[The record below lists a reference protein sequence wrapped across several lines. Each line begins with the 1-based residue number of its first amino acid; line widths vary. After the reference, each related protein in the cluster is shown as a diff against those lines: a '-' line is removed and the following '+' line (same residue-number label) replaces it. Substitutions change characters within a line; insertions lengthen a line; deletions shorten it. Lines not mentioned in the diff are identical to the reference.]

1 MSLRRSFWDT
11 SQLRAVRSV
20 ARPWRP
26 QLSWLALSSYLAG
39 LCEAFF
45 LVAVTNVALAL
56 NNGSDVIEIA
66 GRVAPQSTILV
77 LAAAALFGRTALSI
91 FASRQASVVMAGVV
105 AKTRSSL
112 MNEFVTT
119 SHEVQS
125 AEKVGTLHELM
136 TTFAN
141 HASSMVSALSKMIIS
156 GANLL
161 ALIGLAI
168 FVNPGGALLL
178 VVAIAVLATV
188 LRPLRQLLRGRSAGK
203 AEADLAFANVVSETS
218 QLGMELHVFD
228 VRHAAAD
235 RVQSRIDAVEK
246 EARKVHFTTGLL
258 LPLYTG
264 LAFIAILGALALV
277 SRSGATDLGSIG
289 AVTLLMLRSMS
300 YGQALQSG
308 AATMAVS
315 SPWVDRTQRKIDLY
329 RSSHI
334 DDGGISLHTFDT
346 IEARNLSFAYPQEP
360 PVLHD
365 LNFRL
370 GPKEVIGVIGPS
382 GAGKS
387 TLVQL
392 LLGLRHPTS
401 GELLVDGRPS
411 SDFGRFDWARRATMV
426 AQSPTLISGSISD
439 NISFF
444 RKDVSDEA
452 IERAARMAMIHDEI
466 VAFPNGYDQ
475 EVGPSGSH
483 LSGGQQQRIC
493 IARALVER
501 PDLLILDEP
510 TSALDVRSE
519 HLVRETLQRLADEMT
534 IVIIAHRLSTLDLCD
549 RIMVL
554 QEGAISAIDTPA
566 VLERDNDFYR
576 EALALSGMRDQG
588 FRRE

>member
-1 MSLRRSFWDT
+1 MSRFQGSSRTDYLRTGWTVS
-11 SQLRAVRSV
+11 
-20 ARPWRP
+20 RPWKP
-26 QLSWLALSSYLAG
+26 QLTKLALSSYLAG
-39 LCEAFF
+39 LCEAVF
-45 LVAVTNVALAL
+45 LVAVTNIALAL
-56 NNGSDVIEIA
+56 NNGSEIIDIA
-66 GRVAPQSTILV
+66 GREATQATIMW
-77 LAAAALFGRTALSI
+77 LAAAALVGRTVLSI
-91 FASRQASVVMAGVV
+91 FASRQASIVMAGVV
-105 AKTRSSL
+105 AKTRSNL
-112 MNEFVTT
+112 MHEFVTT

-125 AEKVGTLHELM
+125 AEKTGTLHELM

-141 HASSMVSALSKMIIS
+141 HASSMVSAMSKMIIAAS
-156 GANLL
+156 NLL

-178 VVAIAVLATV
+178 VVAIAILATA

-235 RVQSRIDAVEK
+235 RVQTRIDAVEK
-246 EARKVHFTTGLL
+246 EARRVHFTTGLL

-264 LAFIAILGALALV
+264 LAFIALLGALALV
-277 SRSGATDLGSIG
+277 SQSEAANLGAIG

-315 SPWVDRTQRKIDLY
+315 SPWLDRTQQKIDLY

-334 DDGGISLHTFDT
+334 DDGGISLHTFET
-346 IEARNLSFAYPQEP
+346 VEARNLSFAYPGEA

-365 LNFRL
+365 LNFSV
-370 GPKEVIGVIGPS
+370 GPKEVVGVIGPS

-411 SDFGRFDWARRATMV
+411 SDFGRHDWARRATMV
-426 AQSPTLISGSISD
+426 AQSPTLISGSIAD
-439 NISFF
+439 NIRFF
-444 RKDVSDEA
+444 RKDISDEA
-452 IERAARMAMIHDEI
+452 VERAAQMAMIHDDI
-466 VAFPNGYDQ
+466 IGFPSGYAQ
-475 EVGPSGSH
+475 QVGPNGSH

-519 HLVRETLQRLADEMT
+519 HLVRETLRRLADEMT

-549 RIMVL
+549 RIMVM
-554 QEGAISAIDTPA
+554 QEGSITAIDTPA
-566 VLERDNDFYR
+566 ALELESDFYR